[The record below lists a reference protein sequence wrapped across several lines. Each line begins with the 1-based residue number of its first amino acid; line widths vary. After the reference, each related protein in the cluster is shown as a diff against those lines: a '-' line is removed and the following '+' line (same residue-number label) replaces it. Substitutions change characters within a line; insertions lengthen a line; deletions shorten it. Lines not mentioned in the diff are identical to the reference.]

1 MKTYNEILKDIEKTR
16 KATKAAEE
24 KEQNI
29 IDLIYNARDLKSKI
43 EIKKEHHEELKKISE
58 KTNDLKI
65 TIKLLKNNARV
76 ALFHEITPV
85 ITEVLSKYTGKPYGD
100 KTRDKIS
107 SEINERTGCRCY
119 ITNKFYNSN
128 EITIYTGS
136 NDFNITFGY
145 PGNSELKFLIDNKI
159 QAIEPE
165 QLQLYYIKRE
175 YFEDIPG
182 AIKEM
187 KKAYKKAVEKQK
199 ELETICDEFNY
210 YAVEGIER
218 IYKDKYI
225 SPTFRG

>member
-1 MKTYNEILKDIEKTR
+1 MKTYNEILKDIQKTR
-16 KATKAAEE
+16 KAIEAAEKKQE
-24 KEQNI
+24 TIQNRI
-29 IDLIYNARDLKSKI
+29 FNAIDLNNKI
-43 EIKKEHHEELKKISE
+43 EIRKESAIELNKINE
-58 KTNDLKI
+58 KVIDLNI

-76 ALFHEITPV
+76 ALFHELKSI
-85 ITEVLSKYTGKPYGD
+85 ITEIFRKYTGKPYGE

-107 SEINERTGCRCY
+107 AEINERAGVRCY
-119 ITNKFYNSN
+119 IYSEYFNRQS
-128 EITIYTGS
+128 ITIYTGS
-136 NDFNITFGY
+136 NDFNITLGY

-175 YFEDIPG
+175 YFEDIPA

-199 ELETICDEFNY
+199 ELEKLCDAFNV
-210 YAVEGIER
+210 YAVDGIGR

-225 SPTFRG
+225 SPSFRG